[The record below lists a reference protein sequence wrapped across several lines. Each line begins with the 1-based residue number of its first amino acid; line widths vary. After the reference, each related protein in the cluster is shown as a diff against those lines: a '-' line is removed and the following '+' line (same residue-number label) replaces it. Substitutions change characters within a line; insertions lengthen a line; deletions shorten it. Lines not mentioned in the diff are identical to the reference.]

1 MQTRGFGWRGASDR
15 LGAWNLYFAAKAAL
29 FALGLIDLHL
39 VENLAFAALLFAM
52 AAPRARPVRPW
63 IGVPVAIALL
73 YYDSRLPGISR
84 VFSQAG
90 LVASFSGSYLL
101 ELAGRFFSWKVI
113 AVLVA
118 ALAATFAIS
127 RFIRMDVVVIAA
139 MVVLVL
145 TMRPDAPPSSTDV
158 VVAIA
163 PSTGGGAAPATPDAR
178 LAAFFQSEAKRNV
191 SFPRP
196 ADGSPPFDVIFLH
209 VCSLSWDDLEAT
221 GLASHPLFGR
231 FDIVLKRFNSVSTYS
246 GPAVIRL
253 LRGACGQPAHPALYN
268 PAAPQCLLMPDLQQ
282 AGLETQLALNH
293 DGHFD
298 GFMDYVR
305 GQGVSATP
313 VSLKGIEAPQRAF
326 DDSRVYDD
334 KAVLARWLQDRGR
347 SPARR
352 VALYYNTLS
361 LHDGNRLLTNPSVK
375 SSTTYKARLADLLDD
390 LDKFMGELEAS
401 GRRTVV
407 VLVPEHGAALRGDSA
422 QIAGLRE
429 VPTPAITLVPV
440 AVRVIGPDVHRV
452 GDAVVSDE
460 ETSFLA
466 LSHIVAAMLARPPF
480 SADGFRAADYVAG
493 MPVTPFVA
501 EGENDVVMSAGKGYV
516 ARHEREGWKPLR

>member
-178 LAAFFQSEAKRNV
+178 LAAFFQ
-191 SFPRP
+191 
-196 ADGSPPFDVIFLH
+196 H
-209 VCSLSWDDLEAT
+209 
-221 GLASHPLFGR
+221 
-231 FDIVLKRFNSVSTYS
+231 
-246 GPAVIRL
+246 
-253 LRGACGQPAHPALYN
+253 
-268 PAAPQCLLMPDLQQ
+268 
-282 AGLETQLALNH
+282 
-293 DGHFD
+293 
-298 GFMDYVR
+298 
-305 GQGVSATP
+305 
-313 VSLKGIEAPQRAF
+313 
-326 DDSRVYDD
+326 
-334 KAVLARWLQDRGR
+334 
-347 SPARR
+347 
-352 VALYYNTLS
+352 
-361 LHDGNRLLTNPSVK
+361 
-375 SSTTYKARLADLLDD
+375 
-390 LDKFMGELEAS
+390 
-401 GRRTVV
+401 
-407 VLVPEHGAALRGDSA
+407 
-422 QIAGLRE
+422 
-429 VPTPAITLVPV
+429 
-440 AVRVIGPDVHRV
+440 PDVTSMV
-452 GDAVVSDE
+452 IVVQRRRELGE
-460 ETSFLA
+460 E
-466 LSHIVAAMLARPPF
+466 
-480 SADGFRAADYVAG
+480 GG
-493 MPVTPFVA
+493 
-501 EGENDVVMSAGKGYV
+501 
-516 ARHEREGWKPLR
+516 

>member
-113 AVLVA
+113 AVLVV

-127 RFIRMDVVVIAA
+127 RLIRMDVVVIAA
-139 MVVLVL
+139 MVVLVS

-158 VVAIA
+158 VVAMA
-163 PSTGGGAAPATPDAR
+163 PSTGGGPAPATPDAR

-221 GLASHPLFGR
+221 GLASHPLFAR

-293 DGHFD
+293 DGT
-298 GFMDYVR
+298 
-305 GQGVSATP
+305 STASWITC
-313 VSLKGIEAPQRAF
+313 AARAF
-326 DDSRVYDD
+326 PHARVVEGHRGAAARVRRFARVRRQGGARAVAAGSRP
-334 KAVLARWLQDRGR
+334 LAGAARGPLLQHAEPSRR
-347 SPARR
+347 QPA
-352 VALYYNTLS
+352 AHQS
-361 LHDGNRLLTNPSVK
+361 SVK

>member
-1 MQTRGFGWRGASDR
+1 M
-15 LGAWNLYFAAKAAL
+15 
-29 FALGLIDLHL
+29 
-39 VENLAFAALLFAM
+39 
-52 AAPRARPVRPW
+52 
-63 IGVPVAIALL
+63 
-73 YYDSRLPGISR
+73 
-84 VFSQAG
+84 
-90 LVASFSGSYLL
+90 
-101 ELAGRFFSWKVI
+101 
-113 AVLVA
+113 
-118 ALAATFAIS
+118 
-127 RFIRMDVVVIAA
+127 
-139 MVVLVL
+139 
-145 TMRPDAPPSSTDV
+145 
-158 VVAIA
+158 
-163 PSTGGGAAPATPDAR
+163 
-178 LAAFFQSEAKRNV
+178 
-191 SFPRP
+191 
-196 ADGSPPFDVIFLH
+196 
-209 VCSLSWDDLEAT
+209 
-221 GLASHPLFGR
+221 
-231 FDIVLKRFNSVSTYS
+231 
-246 GPAVIRL
+246 IRL

-390 LDKFMGELEAS
+390 LEKFMGELEAS

-440 AVRVIGPDVHRV
+440 GVRVIGPDVHRV

>member
-1 MQTRGFGWRGASDR
+1 MQARGLGWRRASDR
-15 LGAWNLYFAAKAAL
+15 LGAWNLYFAAKVAL

-39 VENLAFAALLFAM
+39 VENLAFAAALFAM

-90 LVASFSGSYLL
+90 LVASFSGSYLM
-101 ELAGRFFSWKVI
+101 ELAARFVSWKVL
-113 AVLVA
+113 AVLGV
-118 ALAATFAIS
+118 ALAATFALS
-127 RFIRMDVVVIAA
+127 RFVRMDVIVVAA
-139 MVVLVL
+139 MVVLAL
-145 TMRPDAPPSSTDV
+145 AMRPEAPAPNDSAVAAAPSS
-158 VVAIA
+158 
-163 PSTGGGAAPATPDAR
+163 GGGRAPTTPDAR
-178 LAAFFQSEAKRNV
+178 LAAFFQSEAKRSV
-191 SFPRP
+191 SFSKLT
-196 ADGSPPFDVIFLH
+196 DGSPPFDVVFLH

-221 GLASHPLFGR
+221 GLASHPLFAR

-298 GFMDYVR
+298 GFMDHVR
-305 GQGVSATP
+305 GQGISATP

-334 KAVLARWLQDRGR
+334 KAVLARWLHDRGR
-347 SPARR
+347 SPAPR

-361 LHDGNRLLTNPSVK
+361 LHDGNRLLTNPAVK

-440 AVRVIGPDVHRV
+440 GVRVIGPDVHRL
-452 GDAVVSDE
+452 GEAVFSDE
-460 ETSFLA
+460 ETSFLG
-466 LSHIVAAMLARPPF
+466 LSHIVAAMLAKPPF
-480 SADGFRAADYVAG
+480 ASDGFRAADYVAG
-493 MPVTPFVA
+493 MPATPFVA
-501 EGENDVVMSAGKGYV
+501 EGENDVVMREGKGYV
-516 ARHEREGWKPLR
+516 SRHEREGWKTLR

>member
-1 MQTRGFGWRGASDR
+1 MQARGWGWRRTSDR

-52 AAPRARPVRPW
+52 AAPRARAVRPW

-90 LVASFSGSYLL
+90 LVASFSGSYLA
-101 ELAGRFFSWKVI
+101 ELAGRFVSWKVL
-113 AVLVA
+113 AVLGA
-118 ALAATFAIS
+118 ALAATFALS
-127 RFIRMDVVVIAA
+127 RWVRMDAVVIAA
-139 MVVLVL
+139 MVVLAL
-145 TMRPDAPPSSTDV
+145 AMRPDAPAPEASAVANAASSN
-158 VVAIA
+158 
-163 PSTGGGAAPATPDAR
+163 PGHAPATPDAR
-178 LAAFFQSEAKRNV
+178 LAAFFQYEAKRAV

-196 ADGSPPFDVIFLH
+196 GDGSPPFDVIFLH

-221 GLASHPLFGR
+221 GLASHPLFAQ

-268 PAAPQCLLMPDLQQ
+268 PAAPQCLLMPELQQ

-298 GFMDYVR
+298 AFLDHVR

-334 KAVLARWLQDRGR
+334 KAVLARWLRDRGR
-347 SPARR
+347 SPAQR

-361 LHDGNRLLTNPSVK
+361 LHDGNRLLANPSVK
-375 SSTTYKARLADLLDD
+375 STTSYKARLADLLDD
-390 LDKFMGELEAS
+390 LDKFMGELAAS

-440 AVRVIGPDVHRV
+440 GVRVIGPDVRRL
-452 GDAVVSDE
+452 GDAVITDE
-460 ETSFLA
+460 ETSYLG
-466 LSHIVAAMLARPPF
+466 LSHIVAAMLAKPPF
-480 SADGFRAADYVAG
+480 SADGFRAADYVADL
-493 MPVTPFVA
+493 PVTPFVA
-501 EGENDVVMSAGKGYV
+501 EGENDVVMGDGRGYL
-516 ARHEREGWKPLR
+516 ARHEREGWKALR